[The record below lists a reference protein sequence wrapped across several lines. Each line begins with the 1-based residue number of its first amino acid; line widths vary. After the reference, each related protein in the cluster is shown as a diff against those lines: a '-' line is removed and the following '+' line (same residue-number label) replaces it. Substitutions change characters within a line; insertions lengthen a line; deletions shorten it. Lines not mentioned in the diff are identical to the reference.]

1 MCAIGDTP
9 VMFYVSSE
17 ETAVVSTAVYRQCTL
32 CACACVCVCACM
44 CVRACVCVCVCACE
58 CACAGVMCVR
68 ERVHV

>member
-32 CACACVCVCACM
+32 CARACVCVCACM
-44 CVRACVCVCVCACE
+44 CVSACMRACV
-58 CACAGVMCVR
+58 
-68 ERVHV
+68 HV